1 MVLLNRQIHYLRIKV
16 FSAEKFL
23 YAFDVSE
30 NSNNKTTGLT
40 KNEKKNG
47 KLTVIMIGPCN
58 CYLKREVN
66 LV

>member
-23 YAFDVSE
+23 YGFDVSE
-30 NSNNKTTGLT
+30 SSNSKTTGLT

-47 KLTVIMIGPCN
+47 KLTVIMIG
-58 CYLKREVN
+58 L
-66 LV
+66 